1 MVNSW
6 MVSSESERDHS
17 WMKRKVYIWLDRGSE
32 VRHEAYCRF
41 RVTDSLWNGTGR
53 RNNGGFGGGYKRT
66 MWLLN
71 LHGGG
76 NVPDERMWSKA
87 ALSLTQVSAVSL
99 NWIPFYCRINPLGY

>member
-1 MVNSW
+1 
-6 MVSSESERDHS
+6 
-17 WMKRKVYIWLDRGSE
+17 MKYATKLNVVFELRTRCGMAQAEEII
-32 VRHEAYCRF
+32 
-41 RVTDSLWNGTGR
+41 GR
-53 RNNGGFGGGYKRT
+53 FGGGYERT

-99 NWIPFYCRINPLGY
+99 NWNSSYCRINPLGY